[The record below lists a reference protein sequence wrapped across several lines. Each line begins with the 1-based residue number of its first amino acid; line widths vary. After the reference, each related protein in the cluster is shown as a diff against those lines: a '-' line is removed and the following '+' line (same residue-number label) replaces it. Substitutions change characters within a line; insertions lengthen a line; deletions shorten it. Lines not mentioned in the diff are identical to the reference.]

1 LVCGNIFG
9 DRFTYYPV
17 IAYFW
22 TYVALVV
29 KARHLPPEDVAPA
42 RTGGRP

>member
-1 LVCGNIFG
+1 MGMVCGNLFG

-22 TYVALVV
+22 TYVGLVV
-29 KARHLPPEDVAPA
+29 KARYLPREGLKP
-42 RTGGRP
+42 